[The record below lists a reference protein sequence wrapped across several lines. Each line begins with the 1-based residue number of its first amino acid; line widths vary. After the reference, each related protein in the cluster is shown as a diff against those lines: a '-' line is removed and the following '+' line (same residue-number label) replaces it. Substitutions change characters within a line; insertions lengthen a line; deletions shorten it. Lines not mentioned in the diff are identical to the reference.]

1 MENTPIYY
9 PRVASSTSSVPY
21 SSGSTNN
28 SNNSNGIYNL
38 PEYMTDGS
46 TVMTYTG
53 TPSETLAETTKN
65 SHVLPSAYSTHSTYM
80 PIQMNNANQMNQMN
94 QISSTSEI
102 INPRMFALLSAQ
114 VSNLQR
120 EVSDLR
126 DEIGRMKKSIG
137 RMQSSSSGIGIP
149 ETTIIP
155 SKPGKVNK
163 SSKSDKKSKK
173 SKYDCCTG
181 LD

>member
-9 PRVASSTSSVPY
+9 PRVASDAHY
-21 SSGSTNN
+21 SSGSPN
-28 SNNSNGIYNL
+28 SSNSPHLSNETYNL

-53 TPSETLAETTKN
+53 TPPETLAETTKN
-65 SHVLPSAYSTHSTYM
+65 SHVPPGTYNTYSTYM
-80 PIQMNNANQMNQMN
+80 PIQMNNTN

-114 VSNLQR
+114 VANLQR

-126 DEIGRMKKSIG
+126 DEIGRIKKSIG
-137 RMQSSSSGIGIP
+137 RMQSSSSGIGISEP
-149 ETTIIP
+149 TFIP

-173 SKYDCCTG
+173 FKHDCCTG